1 MSGDQSTE
9 AVDDRDTLIEELRES
24 NKVATNALKAFSAM
38 SGRLVEDMPK
48 DEVVELRRPED
59 ILYDDDK
66 FETIQEKWAHILKR
80 GGMQLYNVSMKP
92 WIARAKSNH
101 SLIISGLTA
110 AEISYYHHMYDSK
123 EDIARG
129 STQAIFEVIEVSG
142 MVCDVSR
149 EELYNSLRSVKTM
162 GRHIYD
168 QSVVDRLFPDVKR
181 IPMTVKEL
189 AKSLPQPVDAK
200 GVFKIGVDKT
210 VERILVD
217 KVVKLASGGMLS
229 IKYYEDVSTQTSSA
243 GVLWRRTGISG
254 G

>member
-1 MSGDQSTE
+1 MSDAADILAE
-9 AVDDRDTLIEELRES
+9 KDAIIAELRE
-24 NKVATNALKAFSAM
+24 NGKVATDALRAFSEM

-59 ILYDDDK
+59 ILYDEEK
-66 FETIQEKWAHILKR
+66 FETIEEKWAAILKK

-92 WIARAKSNH
+92 WIAKAKSQH

-110 AEISYYHHMYDSK
+110 AEISYYHHMYDSA
-123 EDIARG
+123 EDIERG
-129 STQAIFEVIEVSG
+129 STQAIFEVIQVNG
-142 MVCDVSR
+142 MVSDVSR
-149 EELYNSLRSVKTM
+149 EELYNSLRSAKTM
-162 GRHIYD
+162 GRHIFD
-168 QSVVDRLFPDVKR
+168 QSVVDRLFPDPKR

-189 AKSLPQPVDAK
+189 AKSMPQPVDAK

-210 VERILVD
+210 EERHLVD

-229 IKYYEDVSTQTSSA
+229 IRYYKDESTRTSSA